1 MNLELINNKIV
12 LKKRPNPS
20 VTEELFEL
28 KTEELKELQDGEILV
43 NVKYVS
49 IDPAMRGWISDVG
62 NYSEPVAID
71 GTMRSLGVG
80 KIISSKDKDFIENEY
95 VVGWLGWQKYAVVSK
110 SAIQI
115 KINPNEVPL
124 SANLGALGLNGI
136 TAFAGLVDICKPKTN
151 ETIVVTTAAGSVGSA
166 VGQIAKI
173 YGCKII
179 GFTSSDEKA
188 EICKKE
194 FGYDEVINY
203 KKVDNLSSSLNQIAP
218 NGIDCF
224 FDNVGGEQFD
234 AVMENLNINAR
245 VVICGTIGMPSY
257 PIPNGPRINRTLL
270 VKRAKIEGLLVLD
283 YFDRY
288 QEIYDQLAQWFKD
301 GKLKN
306 KEDISDGLLTAPA
319 SLVKILKGLNLG
331 KQLVKI

>member
-1 MNLELINNKIV
+1 MSLNLINTKIV

-20 VTEELFEL
+20 VTEDLFEL
-28 KTEELKELQDGEILV
+28 KTEELKELKDGEFLI
-43 NVKYVS
+43 NVEYVS

-203 KKVDNLSSSLNQIAP
+203 KKADNLSSCLKQIAP
-218 NGIDCF
+218 NGVDCF

-319 SLVKILKGLNLG
+319 SLVKILNGLNLG

>member
-1 MNLELINNKIV
+1 MYLNLINSKII
-12 LKKRPNPS
+12 LKSRPDPS
-20 VTEELFEL
+20 VTEDLFDL
-28 KTEELKELQDGEILV
+28 KTEELKELKDDELLV
-43 NVKYVS
+43 DVKYVS
-49 IDPAMRGWISDVG
+49 VDPAMRGWISDVG
-62 NYSEPVAID
+62 NYSKPVAID
-71 GTMRSLGVG
+71 ETMRSLGVG
-80 KIISSKDKDFIENEY
+80 KIISSKDKGFNENEY
-95 VVGWLGWQKYAVVSK
+95 VVGWLGWQKYAVVNK

-115 KINPNEVPL
+115 RVNPNEVPL

-136 TAFAGLVDICKPKTN
+136 TAFAGLVDICKPKKK

-173 YGCKII
+173 YGCNTI

-188 EICKKE
+188 EICKTE

-203 KKVDNLSSSLNQIAP
+203 KKTDNLSSCLKQIAP

-224 FDNVGGEQFD
+224 FDNVGGDQFD
-234 AVMENLNINAR
+234 AVMENVNINAR

-257 PIPNGPRINRTLL
+257 PIPNGPRVNRTLL

-283 YFDRY
+283 YFNRY
-288 QEIYDQLAQWFKD
+288 KEIYDQLAKWFKD

-306 KEDISDGLLTAPA
+306 KEDISHGLSKAPS
-319 SLVKILKGLNLG
+319 SLVKILNGLNLG
-331 KQLVKI
+331 KKLVKL

>member
-28 KTEELKELQDGEILV
+28 KTEELKKLQDGEILV

-288 QEIYDQLAQWFKD
+288 QEIYDQLAQWFKN

>member
-1 MNLELINNKIV
+1 MSLELINNKIV

-80 KIISSKDKDFIENEY
+80 KIISSKDKDFNENEY

-288 QEIYDQLAQWFKD
+288 QEIYDQLAQWFKN

>member
-1 MNLELINNKIV
+1 MSLNLINTKIV

-20 VTEELFEL
+20 VTEDLFEL
-28 KTEELKELQDGEILV
+28 KTEELKELKDGEFLI

-71 GTMRSLGVG
+71 GTMRSLGLG
-80 KIISSKDKDFIENEY
+80 KIISSKDKDFNENEY

>member
-1 MNLELINNKIV
+1 MSLNLINTKIV

-20 VTEELFEL
+20 VTEDLFEL
-28 KTEELKELQDGEILV
+28 KTEELKELKDGEFLI

-71 GTMRSLGVG
+71 ETMRSLGVG
-80 KIISSKDKDFIENEY
+80 KIISSKDKDFNENEY

-301 GKLKN
+301 GKLKI

-319 SLVKILKGLNLG
+319 SLVKILNGLNLG
-331 KQLVKI
+331 KQLVKL

>member
-1 MNLELINNKIV
+1 MSLNLINTKIV

-20 VTEELFEL
+20 VTEDLFEL
-28 KTEELKELQDGEILV
+28 KTEELKELKDGEFLI

-71 GTMRSLGVG
+71 ETMRSLGVG
-80 KIISSKDKDFIENEY
+80 KIISSKDKDFNENEY

-173 YGCKII
+173 YGCNII

-288 QEIYDQLAQWFKD
+288 QEIYDQLAQWFKN

>member
-1 MNLELINNKIV
+1 
-12 LKKRPNPS
+12 
-20 VTEELFEL
+20 
-28 KTEELKELQDGEILV
+28 
-43 NVKYVS
+43 
-49 IDPAMRGWISDVG
+49 
-62 NYSEPVAID
+62 
-71 GTMRSLGVG
+71 MRSLGVG

-188 EICKKE
+188 EICKNE

-288 QEIYDQLAQWFKD
+288 QEIYDQLAQWFKN

>member
-1 MNLELINNKIV
+1 MSLNLINTKIV

-20 VTEELFEL
+20 VTEDLFEL
-28 KTEELKELQDGEILV
+28 KTEELKELKDGEFLI

-80 KIISSKDKDFIENEY
+80 KIISSKDKDFNENEY

-218 NGIDCF
+218 NGVDCF

-319 SLVKILKGLNLG
+319 SLVKILNGLNLG

>member
-1 MNLELINNKIV
+1 MSLELINNKIV

-80 KIISSKDKDFIENEY
+80 KIISSKDKDFNENEY

-166 VGQIAKI
+166 VGQIAKV

-203 KKVDNLSSSLNQIAP
+203 KKADNLSSCLKQIAP
-218 NGIDCF
+218 NGVDCF

-288 QEIYDQLAQWFKD
+288 QEIYDQLAQWFKN

-319 SLVKILKGLNLG
+319 SLVKILNGLNLG

>member
-1 MNLELINNKIV
+1 MSLELINNKIV

-136 TAFAGLVDICKPKTN
+136 TAFAGLVDICKPRTN

-218 NGIDCF
+218 NGVDCF

>member
-1 MNLELINNKIV
+1 MSLELINNKIV

-218 NGIDCF
+218 NGVDCF

-288 QEIYDQLAQWFKD
+288 QEIYDQLAKWFKN
-301 GKLKN
+301 GQLKN

>member
-1 MNLELINNKIV
+1 MSLELINNKIV

-203 KKVDNLSSSLNQIAP
+203 KKAENLSSCLKQIAP
-218 NGIDCF
+218 NGVDCF

-288 QEIYDQLAQWFKD
+288 QEIYDQLAQWFKN

>member
-1 MNLELINNKIV
+1 MSLNLINTKIV
-12 LKKRPNPS
+12 LKKRPNLS
-20 VTEELFEL
+20 VTEDLFEL
-28 KTEELKELQDGEILV
+28 KTEELKELKDGEFLI
-43 NVKYVS
+43 NVEYLS

-80 KIISSKDKDFIENEY
+80 KIISSKDKDFNENEY

-203 KKVDNLSSSLNQIAP
+203 KKADNLSSCLKQIAP
-218 NGIDCF
+218 NGVDCF

-288 QEIYDQLAQWFKD
+288 QEIYDRLAQWFKD

-319 SLVKILKGLNLG
+319 SLVKILNGLNLG

>member
-1 MNLELINNKIV
+1 MSLELINNKIV

-173 YGCKII
+173 YGCNTI

-188 EICKKE
+188 EICKTE

-203 KKVDNLSSSLNQIAP
+203 KKTDNLSSCLKQIAP

-288 QEIYDQLAQWFKD
+288 QEIYDQLAQWFKN

-306 KEDISDGLLTAPA
+306 KEDISDGLLTAPS
-319 SLVKILKGLNLG
+319 SLVKILNGLNLG
-331 KQLVKI
+331 KQLVKL

>member
-203 KKVDNLSSSLNQIAP
+203 KKVDNLSSCLNQIAP

>member
-1 MNLELINNKIV
+1 MSLELINNKIV

-20 VTEELFEL
+20 VTEKLFEL
-28 KTEELKELQDGEILV
+28 KTEELKELQEGEILV

-245 VVICGTIGMPSY
+245 IVICGTIGMPSY

-288 QEIYDQLAQWFKD
+288 QEIYDQLAQWFKN

>member
-1 MNLELINNKIV
+1 MSLELINNKIV

-80 KIISSKDKDFIENEY
+80 KIISSKDKDFIVNQY

-288 QEIYDQLAQWFKD
+288 QEIYDQLAQWFKN

-306 KEDISDGLLTAPA
+306 KEDISDGLPTAPA
-319 SLVKILKGLNLG
+319 SLVKILNGLNLG

>member
-80 KIISSKDKDFIENEY
+80 KIISSKDKDFNKNEY

-203 KKVDNLSSSLNQIAP
+203 KKADNLSSCLKQIAP
-218 NGIDCF
+218 NGVDCF

>member
-1 MNLELINNKIV
+1 MSLNLINTKIV

-80 KIISSKDKDFIENEY
+80 KIISSKDKDFNENEY

>member
-20 VTEELFEL
+20 VIEELFEL
-28 KTEELKELQDGEILV
+28 KTEELKELQDGEFLV

-80 KIISSKDKDFIENEY
+80 KIISSKDKDFNENEY

-319 SLVKILKGLNLG
+319 SLVKILNGLNLG

>member
-1 MNLELINNKIV
+1 MSLNLINSKIV

-20 VTEELFEL
+20 VTEMLFKLKAEELREL
-28 KTEELKELQDGEILV
+28 KDGEFLI
-43 NVKYVS
+43 NVEYVS

-136 TAFAGLVDICKPKTN
+136 TAFAGLVDICKPKAN

-173 YGCKII
+173 YGCNTI

-203 KKVDNLSSSLNQIAP
+203 KKEDNLSSCLKKIAP
-218 NGIDCF
+218 NGVDCF

-319 SLVKILKGLNLG
+319 SLVKILNGLNLG

>member
-1 MNLELINNKIV
+1 MSLNLINTKIV

-20 VTEELFEL
+20 VTEDLFEL
-28 KTEELKELQDGEILV
+28 KTEELKELKDGEFLI
-43 NVKYVS
+43 NVEYVS

-80 KIISSKDKDFIENEY
+80 KIISSKDKDFYENEY

-173 YGCKII
+173 YGCNII
-179 GFTSSDEKA
+179 GFTSSDKKA

-203 KKVDNLSSSLNQIAP
+203 KKADNLSSCLKQIAP
-218 NGIDCF
+218 NGVDCF

-319 SLVKILKGLNLG
+319 SLVKILNGLNLG

>member
-1 MNLELINNKIV
+1 MSLELINNKIV

-203 KKVDNLSSSLNQIAP
+203 KKADNLSSCLKQIAP
-218 NGIDCF
+218 NGVDCF

-306 KEDISDGLLTAPA
+306 KEDISDGLLTAPS
-319 SLVKILKGLNLG
+319 SLVKILNGLNLG
-331 KQLVKI
+331 KQLVKL

>member
-1 MNLELINNKIV
+1 
-12 LKKRPNPS
+12 
-20 VTEELFEL
+20 
-28 KTEELKELQDGEILV
+28 
-43 NVKYVS
+43 
-49 IDPAMRGWISDVG
+49 
-62 NYSEPVAID
+62 
-71 GTMRSLGVG
+71 MRSLGVG

-203 KKVDNLSSSLNQIAP
+203 KKADNLSSCLNQIAP
-218 NGIDCF
+218 NGVDCF

>member
-1 MNLELINNKIV
+1 MSLELINNKIV

-124 SANLGALGLNGI
+124 SANLGVLGLNGI

-173 YGCKII
+173 YRCKII

-194 FGYDEVINY
+194 FGYDKVINY
-203 KKVDNLSSSLNQIAP
+203 KKADNLSSSLNQIAP
-218 NGIDCF
+218 NGVDCF

>member
-1 MNLELINNKIV
+1 MSLELINNKIV

-173 YGCKII
+173 YGCNII

-194 FGYDEVINY
+194 FGYDKVINY
-203 KKVDNLSSSLNQIAP
+203 KKADNLSSSLNQIAP
-218 NGIDCF
+218 NGVDCF

>member
-319 SLVKILKGLNLG
+319 SLVKILNGLNLG